1 MKFIKQ
7 GDINMK
13 KKTLIKSISTS
24 MSCLLFLTPPL
35 CSALNTTELNS
46 KKKDIKRKNLDICD
60 YLYNIYVRR
69 CYMRYHDKKYFDEL
83 NNGDNPIA
91 YILNMP
97 KPDFTKMDQEAKE
110 FEEWI
115 KKEHAKEREL
125 LRKLSKQ

>member
-1 MKFIKQ
+1 
-7 GDINMK
+7 
-13 KKTLIKSISTS
+13 
-24 MSCLLFLTPPL
+24 
-35 CSALNTTELNS
+35 
-46 KKKDIKRKNLDICD
+46 
-60 YLYNIYVRR
+60 
-69 CYMRYHDKKYFDEL
+69 MRYHDKKYFDEL
-83 NNGDNPIA
+83 NNEDNPIA

>member
-1 MKFIKQ
+1 
-7 GDINMK
+7 
-13 KKTLIKSISTS
+13 
-24 MSCLLFLTPPL
+24 
-35 CSALNTTELNS
+35 
-46 KKKDIKRKNLDICD
+46 
-60 YLYNIYVRR
+60 
-69 CYMRYHDKKYFDEL
+69 MRYHDKKYFDEL

-125 LRKLSKQ
+125 LRKLSKQWLQNFKF